1 MIVLLKRV
9 VMIIVG
15 DHPMYPEYSK
25 IKAADTAAVPFDLS
39 TGLVLPCS
47 RVSIDDLWEAGA
59 SNIWKLVG
67 IWEKLLKKYGK
78 TGECSMICLQKMGI
92 YSIVNC

>member
-15 DHPMYPEYSK
+15 DHPIYPGYSK
-25 IKAADTAAVPFDLS
+25 INTADTAAVPFDLS

-67 IWEKLLKKYGK
+67 IWENLFKKIW
-78 TGECSMICLQKMGI
+78 ENWGI
-92 YSIVNC
+92 YICIYIY